1 MNINL
6 VTCSVTDTVMIVNG
20 PLYKCLGQQ
29 LVPLM
34 TSAGSSLAELR
45 QINNKKKIRFTI
57 SRARVEI
64 KPEAP
69 EDRIRRW
76 SPRPLQRF
84 VLIGPG
90 ALP

>member
-6 VTCSVTDTVMIVNG
+6 VTCSVTDTAVIANG

-29 LVPLM
+29 LVLLM
-34 TSAGSSLAELR
+34 TSAGSSLAALR

-69 EDRIRRW
+69 EDRIR